1 MAALNEIARYLLETA
16 ASFYLILT
24 VLRGMLQL
32 ARADF
37 YNPISQFVV
46 RVTNPPL
53 RLMHRAIP
61 NAGRFDPAV
70 LVLAVA
76 VQVLAIVAKLTLSGF
91 ALPEVTSLL
100 IWSLL
105 GVMGLSAG

>member
-37 YNPISQFVV
+37 YNPI
-46 RVTNPPL
+46 L
-53 RLMHRAIP
+53 
-61 NAGRFDPAV
+61 
-70 LVLAVA
+70 
-76 VQVLAIVAKLTLSGF
+76 
-91 ALPEVTSLL
+91 
-100 IWSLL
+100 
-105 GVMGLSAG
+105 